1 MNHALTVDRG
11 TTSLATVMVTGS
23 ALDVGGGNQATTNK
37 FLSTERMTRCN
48 QHSYNQRLAS

>member
-37 FLSTERMTRCN
+37 FQSTERMTRCN